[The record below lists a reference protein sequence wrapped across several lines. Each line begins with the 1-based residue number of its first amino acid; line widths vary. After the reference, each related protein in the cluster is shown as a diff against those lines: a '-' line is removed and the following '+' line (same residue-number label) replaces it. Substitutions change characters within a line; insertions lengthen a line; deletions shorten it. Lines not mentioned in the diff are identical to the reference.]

1 MKYANSIYNIQGDI
15 WGPGVE
21 DHFFNIE
28 KKINNNRISILYVG
42 SFYRYKGVDI
52 ILDAFEKLKKD
63 YNISLTC
70 VGGSPSDELYEKVN
84 EKATRT
90 VDRIPQ
96 EELLDFFRE
105 ANIYVMPGIKTL
117 EICGIGGAVLEA
129 LATNT
134 PVISKNLKDFRN
146 KEFIHKLGIIPK
158 SNEDFCNSLET
169 MIKSI
174 ANFSNTRKYV
184 KSEYSWRSVINQL
197 VSEYKYVWNKYYA
210 E

>member
-21 DHFFNIE
+21 DHFFNID

-52 ILDAFEKLKKD
+52 ILDAFEKLGKKKD

-96 EELLDFFRE
+96 EELLDFFE
-105 ANIYVMPGIKTL
+105 KQIYMLCQV
-117 EICGIGGAVLEA
+117 
-129 LATNT
+129 
-134 PVISKNLKDFRN
+134 
-146 KEFIHKLGIIPK
+146 
-158 SNEDFCNSLET
+158 
-169 MIKSI
+169 
-174 ANFSNTRKYV
+174 
-184 KSEYSWRSVINQL
+184 
-197 VSEYKYVWNKYYA
+197 
-210 E
+210 